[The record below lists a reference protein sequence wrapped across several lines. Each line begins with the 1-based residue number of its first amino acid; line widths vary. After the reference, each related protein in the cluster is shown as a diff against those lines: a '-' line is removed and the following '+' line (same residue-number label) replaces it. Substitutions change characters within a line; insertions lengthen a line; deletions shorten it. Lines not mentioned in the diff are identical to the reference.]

1 MPTVPSATVAAAGS
15 AQGDAAALAT
25 GFTLV
30 TGADGT
36 KGVILPAAAAG
47 KQVEIKNDDAANAVL
62 KVYPATGDA
71 INAIAAN
78 GALSMAAKTSALF
91 TAYDATTWY
100 TTPLVPS

>member
-1 MPTVPSATVAAAGS
+1 V
-15 AQGDAAALAT
+15 AT

-47 KQVEIKNDDAANAVL
+47 KQVEIKNGGQRGPQGLPRDRRRHQRHRRQRRPEHGRL
-62 KVYPATGDA
+62 
-71 INAIAAN
+71 
-78 GALSMAAKTSALF
+78 TSALF